1 MVLLLELEGVIVETA
16 RVRAAALRRALRGE
30 GITLTQDAALEFS
43 RGRSVRRAV
52 ATAAHDARTSYD
64 LVTVDLVASQA
75 EQHFTSDAA
84 AGGITLAPGA
94 TEFVRR
100 AQAAGRC
107 GLVTRASRAE
117 ADLLLRL
124 AGLED
129 AFECVITHED
139 IVEEK
144 PAPAAYRAALA
155 RLSRRREVQR
165 SSAVA
170 LEDGGDGA
178 RAARAAGIVSIV
190 VGPAPVSEAVEADG
204 YLPGLEGATM
214 GLVRDL
220 AARAGASAT

>member
-1 MVLLLELEGVIVETA
+1 MVMLFELEGVIVETA
-16 RVRAAALRRALRGE
+16 RARAAALRRALGGE
-30 GITLTQDAALEFS
+30 GITLGREAALGFS

-52 ATAAHDARTSYD
+52 AAAAHDARTSYD
-64 LVTVDLVASQA
+64 LVTIDLVASQA
-75 EQHFTSDAA
+75 EQHFAADAA

-94 TEFVRR
+94 IAFVRS

-117 ADLLLRL
+117 ADLLLRA

-139 IVEEK
+139 VVEEK

-155 RLSRRREVQR
+155 RLARKREVQR
-165 SSAVA
+165 GSVVA
-170 LEDGGDGA
+170 LEDGADGA
-178 RAARAAGIVSIV
+178 RSARAAGIVSIV

-214 GLVRDL
+214 DLVRDL
-220 AARAGASAT
+220 AARAGARAT